1 MARNTYYR
9 TQHWRAL
16 KQACHDRDSWRCTVP
31 GCETP
36 THRLTCDHIRRRPNV
51 SYQTAFDV
59 LSNVRTL
66 CGNHD
71 AQVKEGPN
79 GTRRR
84 DGKLVIMGCDVNGKP
99 LDPNHPWNRA

>member
-1 MARNTYYR
+1 MARNSYYR
-9 TQHWRAL
+9 TPHWRTL
-16 KQACHDRDSWRCTVP
+16 KRACHERDGWRCTVT
-31 GCETP
+31 GCQTP
-36 THRLTCDHIRRRPNV
+36 TYRLTCDHIRRRPNV
-51 SYQTAFDV
+51 GYPTTLDV

-71 AQVKEGPN
+71 AQVKERTD

-84 DGKLVIMGCDVNGKP
+84 DGKLVVAGCDVTGRP